1 MIDLFCSHAEPKLG
15 LARESYDAGELEAVE
30 RAAHSIRS
38 SAGNVGAEELR
49 EIAGRI
55 ETLASKRDHAGLL
68 PLLSDLDEA
77 FQKAKAILEQEK
89 RGRTHD
95 ESRGG

>member
-1 MIDLFCSHAEPKLG
+1 VG
-15 LARESYDAGELEAVE
+15 LALGSYDAGDLEGVE

-49 EIAGRI
+49 DIASKI
-55 ETLASKRDHAGLL
+55 EMLASKRDHAGLH
-68 PLLSDLDEA
+68 PLLADLEQA

-95 ESRGG
+95 EGRIG